1 MSQWL
6 SDYISNPNGL
16 PGKLYAAWNA
26 ANAGT
31 RGPYAEV
38 ANELADKIFGAD
50 IADQPKADAAREAL
64 RRLATTQVEPVVVVR
79 MVDENNRELYVP
91 LNLISAAGNTEGLAK
106 PITVVQPLQTERYE
120 SPSCIGKWAFGLSKD
135 TRDLD
140 PNLKVELDELAAAQ
154 PPNGETWIRN
164 ATELKAYFKSVPAQA
179 ATSSPATPV
188 PAEGLV
194 LLAHHDEFG
203 VFFDDINGRVLA
215 QGLRHAYPPGSV
227 AVLAACVTAKP
238 NTGMDILNGL
248 NDNGVDAMIVS
259 PFNVRIDYGSR
270 MAFEFAKVVRD
281 NRQNGRTPTLAEMF
295 AQATAATKLFFKEQN
310 GNARLDDMALEFILA
325 GNPYLRLCSP

>member
-1 MSQWL
+1 V
-6 SDYISNPNGL
+6 
-16 PGKLYAAWNA
+16 
-26 ANAGT
+26 
-31 RGPYAEV
+31 V
-38 ANELADKIFGAD
+38 A
-50 IADQPKADAAREAL
+50 
-64 RRLATTQVEPVVVVR
+64 VR
-79 MVDENNRELYVP
+79 VVDENNRKLYVP
-91 LNLISAAGNTEGLAK
+91 LNLISAAGNTDGLAK

-120 SPSCIGKWAFGLSKD
+120 APNCIGKWAFGLSND

-140 PNLKVELDELAAAQ
+140 PNLKGEFDALAAAQ
-154 PPNGETWIRN
+154 PATGETWIRN
-164 ATELKAYFKSVPAQA
+164 AADLKAYFKATPAPQA
-179 ATSSPATPV
+179 GPATPV

-215 QGLRHAYPPGSV
+215 QGLRHAYPPGSI

-238 NTGMDILNGL
+238 NTGMDILRGL
-248 NDNGVDAMIVS
+248 NDSGVDAMIVS

-295 AQATAATKLFFKEQN
+295 AQATAATMQVVKNQN
-310 GNARLDDMALEFILA
+310 SNARLEDMALEFILA